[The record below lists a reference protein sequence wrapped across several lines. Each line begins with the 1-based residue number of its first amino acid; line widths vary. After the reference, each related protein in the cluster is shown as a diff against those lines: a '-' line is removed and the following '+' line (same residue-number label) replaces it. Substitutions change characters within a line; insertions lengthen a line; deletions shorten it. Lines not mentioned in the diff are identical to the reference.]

1 MKYFPNF
8 TKCIFICISILF
20 SSHCSNQ
27 KIELENAQSQNI
39 DFLVEQAKNFWEQR
53 IDSNAVIK
61 TNQILGLANDAEN
74 NNYEILNIYSQSLF
88 FQGMF
93 LEETKTRKDSLFLK
107 GAKVAESSLLND
119 SLFITILN
127 KTEGDSNFKLLSAL
141 SVAPREL
148 VPAMYWWATNK
159 LWYLNNKPAI
169 ERINNRELLEV
180 LMHRIISL
188 EPDYLFGGPYRF
200 FGVFYS
206 RIPGVEIQ
214 QSKNYF
220 QKAIS
225 SSPNYFGNKVQMAE
239 FYHQKAENRDLF
251 QSQLKSII
259 NLNPSTD
266 PEVIPENIFYQKR
279 ALQLLKQEDILFE

>member
-1 MKYFPNF
+1 MKYFP
-8 TKCIFICISILF
+8 IFIKCLFTCTSILF
-20 SSHCSNQ
+20 SLHCSNQ
-27 KIELENAQSQNI
+27 KIELENAKSKNI
-39 DFLVEQAKNFWEQR
+39 DFLVGQAKIFWDQR
-53 IDSNAVIK
+53 VDSSAVIK
-61 TNQILGLANDAEN
+61 TNHILGLASEVEN

-93 LEETKTRKDSLFLK
+93 LEQTKIRKDSLFLK
-107 GAKVAESSLLND
+107 GAEIAKFSVLND

-127 KTEGDSNFKLLSAL
+127 KTKGDSNFKLLSAL
-141 SVAPREL
+141 SIAPKEL

-169 ERINNRELLEV
+169 ERINNRELLEI

-188 EPDYLFGGPYRF
+188 EPAYLYGGPNRF

-259 NLNPSTD
+259 DLNPSIN

-279 ALQLLKQEDILFE
+279 ALQLLNQEDTLFE